1 MSARRKPASK
11 RPRAKEAR
19 EMLRLALVEEDL
31 AKLRQLRRHY
41 LDASESW
48 VVRWAIKSY
57 ADWLVLRAKRK
68 RLSPPPEQPWE
79 QFGDRERWVQKG
91 YLMFRSDF
99 ENVETLMRLTGYR
112 AQAQAIR
119 AAIDWTST
127 RMKDGE

>member
-1 MSARRKPASK
+1 
-11 RPRAKEAR
+11 
-19 EMLRLALVEEDL
+19 MLRLALVEDDL
-31 AKLRQLRRHY
+31 AKLRALRRHY

-57 ADWLVLRAKRK
+57 ADWLVQRAKRK
-68 RLSPPPEQPWE
+68 RSPPPEQPWE
-79 QFGDRERWVQKG
+79 EFGDRERWVQKG

-119 AAIDWTST
+119 AAIDWTS
-127 RMKDGE
+127 RRINAEG